1 MCYLLKKKEAV
12 KTKKHEIIYTNTEN
26 IINEFETHTPEI
38 WNLIETFGLV
48 DFNWNEIRK
57 VI

>member
-1 MCYLLKKKEAV
+1 VLLIEKKEAE
-12 KTKKHEIIYTNTEN
+12 KTKRYETIYTNTEH

-48 DFNWNEIRK
+48 DCNWNEIRK